1 MKLRPAFVTLPAAVA
16 AMALV
21 SACGSEAVVAG
32 PGTTTTA
39 PAIAHPTGAGDVV
52 LRMEVGGGLLP
63 VELAFGNVPALT
75 IYGDGTVLE
84 PGAVPA
90 IFPGPMVT
98 PMFQRTISE
107 EGLQAVLRAAQEAG
121 LLATPPSY
129 ESPASQQI
137 ADAATTVL
145 LLQAGGGRWQHS
157 AYALSEAT
165 PSTPARQTLSD
176 FVTRLGNLDQLAGA
190 GNLSAAK
197 PFEPKAYRIHATP
210 NPAPPQDLTPT
221 VIAWPEPSVDLSK
234 ASTCAIAAGA
244 ALPVIAEANQL
255 TWFTQNGVTYSL
267 AARPLLPG
275 ETGC

>member
-1 MKLRPAFVTLPAAVA
+1 MKLRRAVVTLPAAVA
-16 AMALV
+16 AMALL

-39 PAIAHPTGAGDVV
+39 PAMAHPTGADEVV
-52 LRMEVGGGLLP
+52 LKLEVGGGLVP
-63 VELAFGNVPALT
+63 VEVAFGNVPALT

-84 PGAVPA
+84 PGAVRE
-90 IFPGPMVT
+90 IYPGPMVT

-107 EGLQAVLRAAQEAG
+107 EGLQAVLRAARDAG

-137 ADAATTVL
+137 ADAATTSL
-145 LLQAGGGRWQHS
+145 LLQAGGGRWEHS

-165 PSTPARQTLSD
+165 PTTPAREALAG
-176 FVTRLGNLDQLAGA
+176 FVTKLGNLDQLAGA
-190 GNLSAAK
+190 GTLSAPQ

-210 NPAPPQDLTPT
+210 NPTPPQDLKPT
-221 VIAWPEPSVDLSK
+221 VLAWPEPSVDLST

-244 ALPVIAEANQL
+244 ALPVIAQANQL
-255 TWFTQNGVTYSL
+255 TWFTQDGVTYSL